1 MESLSK
7 INSDNLLWTGYLGM
21 FFFLPIATSPVVIC
35 GVFVLGVWIFS
46 GKFLRDITTWQNSKI
61 ILPVIILIVLPWVG
75 LIYTPLPTD
84 GFPVAVK
91 THYWLY
97 ALAITPVLTTQKQPE
112 LIIKMFL
119 LGLSLNSAIS
129 ILQFAGLVP
138 LKKGLA
144 TGLLG
149 GSSAHIPYSL
159 LLTTGILIASF
170 YFLKARSKR
179 EHLLYISAMLQ
190 YFATIS
196 FTGGRSGYVA
206 LIVLSPFI
214 VYNILGQ
221 RHIVKILIVSILAV
235 ALLFSFP
242 VVQSRFLKAK
252 EDVVLYTQGNV
263 NTSIGLRFHMW
274 EIAVSEMKKNPI
286 LGIGTAGFKKSW
298 ELHKKD
304 PALPFFDHPHNS
316 FLYMMVSFGI
326 VGLVAFC
333 SLLFIMLKRGWKCR
347 DSAPGFAVFAFTGVF
362 IIGSL
367 TDTQVLP
374 FATAIALPLFTG
386 VSEALHVA

>member
-1 MESLSK
+1 MELLRK
-7 INSDNLLWTGYLGM
+7 INPDTLLWTGYLGM
-21 FFFLPIATSPVVIC
+21 FFFLPIATSPTVIC
-35 GVFVLGVWIFS
+35 GVFVLGVWIIS

-61 ILPVIILIVLPWVG
+61 VLPVIILIVLPWTG
-75 LIYTPLPTD
+75 LMYTPLPAD
-84 GFPVAVK
+84 GFPVALK

-97 ALAITPVLTTQKQPE
+97 AIAIAPVITPRRQPD

-129 ILQFAGLVP
+129 ILQFAGLVH

-159 LLTTGILIASF
+159 LLTIGILIASF
-170 YFLKARSKR
+170 YFLKAQSKR
-179 EHLLYISAMLQ
+179 ERLLYISAMIQ
-190 YFATIS
+190 YFATIG

-214 VYNILGQ
+214 VYNIIGQ
-221 RHIVKILIVSILAV
+221 QHIVKILIVSVIAV
-235 ALLFSFP
+235 SFLFSFP

-252 EDVVLYTQGNV
+252 EDIVLYTQGNV

-274 EIAVSEMKKNPI
+274 EIALSEIKKNPI

-304 PALPFFDHPHNS
+304 PSLPFYDHPHNS

-333 SLLFIMLKRGWKCR
+333 TLLFVMLKRGWKCR
-347 DSAPGFAVFAFTGVF
+347 DSALGFAVFTFTTVF
-362 IIGSL
+362 IVGSL

-386 VSEALHVA
+386 VSEALHVT

>member
-1 MESLSK
+1 MELLRK
-7 INSDNLLWTGYLGM
+7 INPDTLLWTGYLGM
-21 FFFLPIATSPVVIC
+21 FFFLPIATSPTVIC
-35 GVFVLGVWIFS
+35 GVFVLGVWIIS

-61 ILPVIILIVLPWVG
+61 VLPVIILIVLPWTG
-75 LIYTPLPTD
+75 LMYTPLPAD
-84 GFPVAVK
+84 GFPVALK

-97 ALAITPVLTTQKQPE
+97 AIAIAPVITPRRQPD

-129 ILQFAGLVP
+129 ILQFAGLVH

-159 LLTTGILIASF
+159 LLTIGILIASF
-170 YFLKARSKR
+170 YFLKAQSKR
-179 EHLLYISAMLQ
+179 ERLLYVSAMIQ
-190 YFATIS
+190 YVATIG

-214 VYNILGQ
+214 VYNIIGQ
-221 RHIVKILIVSILAV
+221 QHLVKILIVSVIAV
-235 ALLFSFP
+235 SFLFSFP

-252 EDVVLYTQGNV
+252 EDIVLYTQGNV

-274 EIAVSEMKKNPI
+274 EIALSEIKKNPI

-304 PALPFFDHPHNS
+304 PSLPFYDHPHNS

-333 SLLFIMLKRGWKCR
+333 TLLFVMLKRGWKCR
-347 DSAPGFAVFAFTGVF
+347 DSALGFAVFTFTTVF
-362 IIGSL
+362 IVGSL

-386 VSEALHVA
+386 VSEALHVT

>member
-1 MESLSK
+1 MELLRK
-7 INSDNLLWTGYLGM
+7 INPDTLLWTGYLGM
-21 FFFLPIATSPVVIC
+21 FLFLPIATSPTVIC
-35 GVFVLGVWIFS
+35 GVFVLGVWIIS

-75 LIYTPLPTD
+75 LIYTPLPAD
-84 GFPVAVK
+84 GFPVALK

-97 ALAITPVLTTQKQPE
+97 ALAITPVLTTQRQPD

-129 ILQFAGLVP
+129 ILQFAGFVP

-149 GSSAHIPYSL
+149 GSSAHIVYSL

-170 YFLKARSKR
+170 YFLKAQSKR
-179 EHLLYISAMLQ
+179 ERLLYISAMIQ
-190 YFATIS
+190 YFATIG

-214 VYNILGQ
+214 VYNIIGQ
-221 RHIVKILIVSILAV
+221 RHIVKILIVSVIAV
-235 ALLFSFP
+235 SFLFSFP
-242 VVQSRFLKAK
+242 VVQSRFSKAK

-274 EIAVSEMKKNPI
+274 EIALSEIKKNPV
-286 LGIGTAGFKKSW
+286 LGTGTAGFKKSW

-333 SLLFIMLKRGWKCR
+333 TLLFVMLKRGWKCR
-347 DSAPGFAVFAFTGVF
+347 DSALGFSVFAFTTVF

-386 VSEALHVA
+386 VSEALHVT

>member
-1 MESLSK
+1 MELLRK
-7 INSDNLLWTGYLGM
+7 INPDTLLWTGYLGM
-21 FFFLPIATSPVVIC
+21 FFFLPIATSPTVIC
-35 GVFVLGVWIFS
+35 GVFVLGVWIIS

-61 ILPVIILIVLPWVG
+61 VLPVIILIVLPWTG
-75 LIYTPLPTD
+75 LMYTPLPAD
-84 GFPVAVK
+84 GFPVALK

-97 ALAITPVLTTQKQPE
+97 AIAITPVITPRRQPD

-129 ILQFAGLVP
+129 ILQFAGLVH

-170 YFLKARSKR
+170 YFLKAQSKR
-179 EHLLYISAMLQ
+179 ERLLYISAMIQ
-190 YFATIS
+190 YFATIG

-214 VYNILGQ
+214 VYNIIGQ
-221 RHIVKILIVSILAV
+221 QHIVKILIVSVIAV
-235 ALLFSFP
+235 SFLFSFP

-252 EDVVLYTQGNV
+252 EDIVLYTQGNV

-274 EIAVSEMKKNPI
+274 EIALSEIKKNPI

-304 PALPFFDHPHNS
+304 PSLPFYDHPHNS

-333 SLLFIMLKRGWKCR
+333 TLLFVMLKRGWKCR
-347 DSAPGFAVFAFTGVF
+347 DSALGFAVFTFTTVF
-362 IIGSL
+362 IVGSL

-386 VSEALHVA
+386 VSEALHVT

>member
-1 MESLSK
+1 MELLRK
-7 INSDNLLWTGYLGM
+7 INPDTLLWTGYLGM
-21 FFFLPIATSPVVIC
+21 FFFLPIATSPTVIC
-35 GVFVLGVWIFS
+35 GVFVLGVWVIS

-61 ILPVIILIVLPWVG
+61 ILPVMILIVLPWTG
-75 LIYTPLPTD
+75 LMYTPLPDD

-97 ALAITPVLTTQKQPE
+97 AIAIVPVIALQRQPD

-129 ILQFAGLVP
+129 ILQFAGFVP

-149 GSSAHIPYSL
+149 GSSAHIAYSL

-170 YFLKARSKR
+170 YFLKAQSKR
-179 EHLLYISAMLQ
+179 ERLLYISAMIQ
-190 YFATIS
+190 YFATIG

-214 VYNILGQ
+214 VYNIIGQ
-221 RHIVKILIVSILAV
+221 RHRVKIVIVSILAV
-235 ALLFSFP
+235 SFLFSFP

-252 EDVVLYTQGNV
+252 EDIVLYTQGNV

-274 EIAVSEMKKNPI
+274 EIALSEIKKNPI
-286 LGIGTAGFKKSW
+286 LGTGTAGFKKSW

-304 PALPFFDHPHNS
+304 PSLPFYDHPHNS

-333 SLLFIMLKRGWKCR
+333 TLLFVMLKRGWKCR
-347 DSAPGFAVFAFTGVF
+347 DSALGFSVFAFTTVF

-386 VSEALHVA
+386 VSEALHVT

>member
-1 MESLSK
+1 MELLRK
-7 INSDNLLWTGYLGM
+7 INPDTLLWTGYLGM
-21 FFFLPIATSPVVIC
+21 FFFLPIATSPTVIC
-35 GVFVLGVWIFS
+35 GVFVLGVWIIS

-61 ILPVIILIVLPWVG
+61 VLPVIILIVLPWTG
-75 LIYTPLPTD
+75 LMYTPLPAD
-84 GFPVAVK
+84 GFPVALK

-97 ALAITPVLTTQKQPE
+97 AIAITPVITPRRQPD

-129 ILQFAGLVP
+129 ILQFAGLVH

-170 YFLKARSKR
+170 YFLKAQSKR
-179 EHLLYISAMLQ
+179 ERLLYISAMIQ
-190 YFATIS
+190 YFATIG

-206 LIVLSPFI
+206 LIVLLPFI
-214 VYNILGQ
+214 VYNIIGQ
-221 RHIVKILIVSILAV
+221 QHIVKILIVSVIAV
-235 ALLFSFP
+235 SFLFSFP

-252 EDVVLYTQGNV
+252 EDIVLYTQGNV

-274 EIAVSEMKKNPI
+274 EIALSEIKKNPI

-304 PALPFFDHPHNS
+304 PSLPFYDHPHNS

-333 SLLFIMLKRGWKCR
+333 TLLFVMLKRGWKCR
-347 DSAPGFAVFAFTGVF
+347 DSALGFAVFTFTTVF
-362 IIGSL
+362 IVGSL

-386 VSEALHVA
+386 VSEALHVT

>member
-1 MESLSK
+1 M
-7 INSDNLLWTGYLGM
+7 
-21 FFFLPIATSPVVIC
+21 
-35 GVFVLGVWIFS
+35 LGVWVIS

-61 ILPVIILIVLPWVG
+61 ILPVMILIVLPWTG
-75 LIYTPLPTD
+75 LMYTPLPDD

-97 ALAITPVLTTQKQPE
+97 AIAIVPVIALQRQPD

-129 ILQFAGLVP
+129 ILQFAGFVP

-149 GSSAHIPYSL
+149 GSSAHIAYSL

-170 YFLKARSKR
+170 YFLKAQSKR
-179 EHLLYISAMLQ
+179 ERLLYISAMIQ
-190 YFATIS
+190 YFATIG

-214 VYNILGQ
+214 VYNIIGQ
-221 RHIVKILIVSILAV
+221 RHRVKIVIVSILAV
-235 ALLFSFP
+235 SFLFSFP

-252 EDVVLYTQGNV
+252 EDIVLYTQGNV

-274 EIAVSEMKKNPI
+274 EIALSEIKKNPI
-286 LGIGTAGFKKSW
+286 LGTGTAGFKKSW

-304 PALPFFDHPHNS
+304 PSLPFYDHPHNS

-333 SLLFIMLKRGWKCR
+333 TLLFVMLKRGWKCR
-347 DSAPGFAVFAFTGVF
+347 DSALGFSVFAFTTVF

-386 VSEALHVA
+386 VSEALHVT

>member
-1 MESLSK
+1 MELLRK
-7 INSDNLLWTGYLGM
+7 INPDTLLWTGYLGM
-21 FFFLPIATSPVVIC
+21 FFFLPIATSPTVIC
-35 GVFVLGVWIFS
+35 GVFVLGVWIIS

-61 ILPVIILIVLPWVG
+61 VLPVIILIVLPWTG
-75 LIYTPLPTD
+75 LMYTPLPAD
-84 GFPVAVK
+84 GFPVALK

-97 ALAITPVLTTQKQPE
+97 AIAIAPVITPRRQPD

-129 ILQFAGLVP
+129 ILQFAGLVH

-170 YFLKARSKR
+170 YFLKAKSKR
-179 EHLLYISAMLQ
+179 ERLLYIFAMIQ
-190 YFATIS
+190 YFATIG

-214 VYNILGQ
+214 VYNIIGQ
-221 RHIVKILIVSILAV
+221 QHIVKILIVSVIAV
-235 ALLFSFP
+235 SFLFSFP

-252 EDVVLYTQGNV
+252 EDIVLYTQGNV

-274 EIAVSEMKKNPI
+274 EIALSEIKKNPI

-304 PALPFFDHPHNS
+304 PSLPFYDHPHNS

-333 SLLFIMLKRGWKCR
+333 TLLFVMLKRGWKCR
-347 DSAPGFAVFAFTGVF
+347 DSALGFAVFTFTTVF
-362 IIGSL
+362 IVGSL

-386 VSEALHVA
+386 VSEALHVT

>member
-1 MESLSK
+1 MELLKK
-7 INSDNLLWTGYLGM
+7 INPDTLLWTGYLGM
-21 FFFLPIATSPVVIC
+21 FFFLPIATSPTVIC
-35 GVFVLGVWIFS
+35 GVFVLGVWIIS

-61 ILPVIILIVLPWVG
+61 VLPVIILIVLPWTG
-75 LIYTPLPTD
+75 LMYTPLPAD
-84 GFPVAVK
+84 GFPVALK

-97 ALAITPVLTTQKQPE
+97 AIAIAPVITPRRQPD

-129 ILQFAGLVP
+129 ILQFAGLVH

-170 YFLKARSKR
+170 YFLKAQSKR
-179 EHLLYISAMLQ
+179 ERLLYISAMIQ
-190 YFATIS
+190 YFATIG

-214 VYNILGQ
+214 VYNIIGQ
-221 RHIVKILIVSILAV
+221 QHIVKILIVSVIAV
-235 ALLFSFP
+235 SFLFSFP

-252 EDVVLYTQGNV
+252 EDIVLYTQGNV

-274 EIAVSEMKKNPI
+274 EIALSEIKKNPI

-304 PALPFFDHPHNS
+304 PSLPFYDHPHNS

-333 SLLFIMLKRGWKCR
+333 TLLFVMLKRGWKCR
-347 DSAPGFAVFAFTGVF
+347 DSALGFAVFTFTTVF
-362 IIGSL
+362 IVGSL

-386 VSEALHVA
+386 VSEALHVT

>member
-1 MESLSK
+1 MELLKK
-7 INSDNLLWTGYLGM
+7 INPDTLLWTGYLGM
-21 FFFLPIATSPVVIC
+21 FFFLPIATSPTVIC
-35 GVFVLGVWIFS
+35 GVFVLGVWIIS

-61 ILPVIILIVLPWVG
+61 VLPVIILIVLPWTG
-75 LIYTPLPTD
+75 LMYTPLPAD
-84 GFPVAVK
+84 GFPVALK

-97 ALAITPVLTTQKQPE
+97 AIAIAPVITPRRQPD

-129 ILQFAGLVP
+129 ILQFAGLVH

-170 YFLKARSKR
+170 YFLKAQSKR
-179 EHLLYISAMLQ
+179 ERLLYISAMIQ
-190 YFATIS
+190 YFATIG

-206 LIVLSPFI
+206 LIVLLPFI
-214 VYNILGQ
+214 VYNIIGQ
-221 RHIVKILIVSILAV
+221 QHIVKILIVSVIAV
-235 ALLFSFP
+235 SFLFSFP

-252 EDVVLYTQGNV
+252 EDIVLYTQGNV

-274 EIAVSEMKKNPI
+274 EIALSEIKKNPI

-304 PALPFFDHPHNS
+304 PSLPFYDHPHNS

-333 SLLFIMLKRGWKCR
+333 TLLFVMLKRGWKCR
-347 DSAPGFAVFAFTGVF
+347 DSALGFAVFTFTTVF
-362 IIGSL
+362 IVGSL

-386 VSEALHVA
+386 VSEALHVT

>member
-1 MESLSK
+1 MELLRK
-7 INSDNLLWTGYLGM
+7 INPDTLLWTGYLGM
-21 FFFLPIATSPVVIC
+21 FFFLPIATSPTVIC
-35 GVFVLGVWIFS
+35 GVFVLGVWIIS

-61 ILPVIILIVLPWVG
+61 VLPVIILIVLPWTG
-75 LIYTPLPTD
+75 LMYTPLPAD
-84 GFPVAVK
+84 GFPVALK

-97 ALAITPVLTTQKQPE
+97 AIAIAPVITPRRQPD

-129 ILQFAGLVP
+129 ILQFAGLVH

-170 YFLKARSKR
+170 YFLKAKSKR
-179 EHLLYISAMLQ
+179 ERLLYISAMIQ
-190 YFATIS
+190 YFATIG

-214 VYNILGQ
+214 VYNIIGQ
-221 RHIVKILIVSILAV
+221 QHIVKILIVSVIAV
-235 ALLFSFP
+235 SFLFSFP

-252 EDVVLYTQGNV
+252 EDIVLYTQGNV

-274 EIAVSEMKKNPI
+274 EIALSEIKKNPI

-304 PALPFFDHPHNS
+304 PSLPFYDHPHNS

-333 SLLFIMLKRGWKCR
+333 TLLFVMLKRGWKCR
-347 DSAPGFAVFAFTGVF
+347 DSALGFAVFTFTTVF
-362 IIGSL
+362 IVGSL

-386 VSEALHVA
+386 VSEALHVT

>member
-1 MESLSK
+1 
-7 INSDNLLWTGYLGM
+7 M
-21 FFFLPIATSPVVIC
+21 FFFLPIATSPTVIC
-35 GVFVLGVWIFS
+35 GVFVLGVWIIS

-61 ILPVIILIVLPWVG
+61 VLPVIILIVLPWTG
-75 LIYTPLPTD
+75 LMYTPLPAD
-84 GFPVAVK
+84 GFPVALK

-97 ALAITPVLTTQKQPE
+97 AIAIAPVITPRRQPD

-129 ILQFAGLVP
+129 ILQFAGLVH

-170 YFLKARSKR
+170 YFLKAKSKR
-179 EHLLYISAMLQ
+179 ERLLYIFAMIQ
-190 YFATIS
+190 YFATIG

-214 VYNILGQ
+214 VYNIIGQ
-221 RHIVKILIVSILAV
+221 QHIVKILIVSVIAV
-235 ALLFSFP
+235 SFLFSFP

-252 EDVVLYTQGNV
+252 EDIVLYTQGNV

-274 EIAVSEMKKNPI
+274 EIALSEIKKNPI

-304 PALPFFDHPHNS
+304 PSLPFYDHPHNS

-333 SLLFIMLKRGWKCR
+333 TLLFVMLKRGWKCR
-347 DSAPGFAVFAFTGVF
+347 DSALGFAVFTFTTVF
-362 IIGSL
+362 IVGSL

-386 VSEALHVA
+386 VSEALHVT

>member
-1 MESLSK
+1 MELLRK
-7 INSDNLLWTGYLGM
+7 INPDAFLWTGYLGM
-21 FFFLPIATSPVVIC
+21 FFFLPIATSPTVIC
-35 GVFVLGVWIFS
+35 GVFVLGVWIIS

-61 ILPVIILIVLPWVG
+61 ILPVIILIVLPWTG
-75 LIYTPLPTD
+75 LMYTPLPAD
-84 GFPVAVK
+84 GFPIALK

-97 ALAITPVLTTQKQPE
+97 AIAIAPVITPRRQPD

-129 ILQFAGLVP
+129 ILQFAGLVH

-170 YFLKARSKR
+170 YFLKAQSKR
-179 EHLLYISAMLQ
+179 ERLLYISAMIQ
-190 YFATIS
+190 YFATIG

-214 VYNILGQ
+214 VYNIIGQ
-221 RHIVKILIVSILAV
+221 RHIVKILIVSVIAV
-235 ALLFSFP
+235 SFLFSFP
-242 VVQSRFLKAK
+242 VVQSRFSKAK
-252 EDVVLYTQGNV
+252 EDIVLYTQGNV

-274 EIAVSEMKKNPI
+274 GIALSEIKKNPV
-286 LGIGTAGFKKSW
+286 LGTGTAGFKKSW
-298 ELHKKD
+298 ELHKKE
-304 PALPFFDHPHNS
+304 PSLPFYDHPHNS

-333 SLLFIMLKRGWKCR
+333 TLLFVMLKRGWKCR
-347 DSAPGFAVFAFTGVF
+347 DSALGFAVFTFTTVF

-386 VSEALHVA
+386 VSEALHVT

>member
-1 MESLSK
+1 MELLKK
-7 INSDNLLWTGYLGM
+7 INPDTLLWTGYLGM
-21 FFFLPIATSPVVIC
+21 FFFLPIATSPTVIC
-35 GVFVLGVWIFS
+35 GVFVLGVWIIS

-61 ILPVIILIVLPWVG
+61 VLPVIILIVLPWTG
-75 LIYTPLPTD
+75 LMYTPLPAD
-84 GFPVAVK
+84 GFPVALK

-97 ALAITPVLTTQKQPE
+97 AIAIAPVITPRRQPD

-129 ILQFAGLVP
+129 ILQFAGLVH

-170 YFLKARSKR
+170 YFLKAKSKR
-179 EHLLYISAMLQ
+179 ERLLYIFAMIQ
-190 YFATIS
+190 YFATIG

-214 VYNILGQ
+214 VYNIIGQ
-221 RHIVKILIVSILAV
+221 QHIVKILIVSVIAV
-235 ALLFSFP
+235 SFLFSFP

-252 EDVVLYTQGNV
+252 EDIVLYTQGNV

-274 EIAVSEMKKNPI
+274 EIALSEIKKNPI

-304 PALPFFDHPHNS
+304 PSLPFYDHPHNS

-333 SLLFIMLKRGWKCR
+333 TLLFVMLKRGWKCR
-347 DSAPGFAVFAFTGVF
+347 DSALGFAVFTFTTVF
-362 IIGSL
+362 IVGSL

-386 VSEALHVA
+386 VSEALHVT

>member
-1 MESLSK
+1 MELLRK
-7 INSDNLLWTGYLGM
+7 INPDTLLWTGYLGM
-21 FFFLPIATSPVVIC
+21 FFFLPIATSPTVIC
-35 GVFVLGVWIFS
+35 GVFVLGVWIIS

-61 ILPVIILIVLPWVG
+61 VLPVVILIVLPWTG
-75 LIYTPLPTD
+75 LMYTPLPAD
-84 GFPVAVK
+84 GFPVALK

-97 ALAITPVLTTQKQPE
+97 AIAIAPVITPRRQPD

-119 LGLSLNSAIS
+119 LGLSLNSTIS
-129 ILQFAGLVP
+129 ILQFAGLIH
-138 LKKGLA
+138 LKKELA

-159 LLTTGILIASF
+159 LLTIGILIASF
-170 YFLKARSKR
+170 YFLKAQSKR
-179 EHLLYISAMLQ
+179 ERLLYISAMIQ
-190 YFATIS
+190 YFATIG

-214 VYNILGQ
+214 VYNIIGQ
-221 RHIVKILIVSILAV
+221 QHIVKILIVSVIAV
-235 ALLFSFP
+235 SFLFSFP

-252 EDVVLYTQGNV
+252 EDIVLYTQGNV

-274 EIAVSEMKKNPI
+274 EIALSEIKKNPI

-304 PALPFFDHPHNS
+304 PSLPFYDHPHNS

-333 SLLFIMLKRGWKCR
+333 TLLFIMLKRGWKCR
-347 DSAPGFAVFAFTGVF
+347 DSALGFAVFTFTTVF
-362 IIGSL
+362 IVGSL

-386 VSEALHVA
+386 VSEALHVT

>member
-1 MESLSK
+1 MELLRK
-7 INSDNLLWTGYLGM
+7 INTDTLLWTGYLGM
-21 FFFLPIATSPVVIC
+21 FFFLPIATSPTVIC
-35 GVFVLGVWIFS
+35 GVFVLGVWIIS

-61 ILPVIILIVLPWVG
+61 VLPVIILIVLPWTG
-75 LIYTPLPTD
+75 LMYTPLPAD
-84 GFPVAVK
+84 GFPVALK

-97 ALAITPVLTTQKQPE
+97 AIAIAPVITPRRQPD

-129 ILQFAGLVP
+129 ILQFAGLVH

-170 YFLKARSKR
+170 YFLKAQSKR
-179 EHLLYISAMLQ
+179 ERLLYISAMIQ
-190 YFATIS
+190 YFATIG

-214 VYNILGQ
+214 VYNIIGQ
-221 RHIVKILIVSILAV
+221 QHIVKILIVSVIAV
-235 ALLFSFP
+235 SFLFSFP

-252 EDVVLYTQGNV
+252 EDIVLYTQGNV

-274 EIAVSEMKKNPI
+274 EIALSEIKKNPI

-304 PALPFFDHPHNS
+304 PSLPFYDHPHNS

-333 SLLFIMLKRGWKCR
+333 TLLFVMLKRGWKCR
-347 DSAPGFAVFAFTGVF
+347 DSALGFAVFTFTTVF
-362 IIGSL
+362 IVGSL

-386 VSEALHVA
+386 VSEALHVT